1 MKAKNS
7 EKIIH
12 GYLKFAGGLFIS
24 TAFSMTLLTGFI
36 HTNSSEYK
44 LMKSKTEEYDKIY
57 AGQIALVDKVDS
69 LVSIL

>member
-1 MKAKNS
+1 
-7 EKIIH
+7 
-12 GYLKFAGGLFIS
+12 
-24 TAFSMTLLTGFI
+24 MTLLAGFI

-69 LVSIL
+69 CITICR

>member
-24 TAFSMTLLTGFI
+24 TALSMTLLAGFI

-44 LMKSKTEEYDKIY
+44 LMKSKQKNTIRYTPDK
-57 AGQIALVDKVDS
+57 LPW
-69 LVSIL
+69 